1 MKKDCVIL
9 SSWVPSSNRMEP
21 YIRVLVSYY
30 SDCDIYVGVN
40 PSDYAELWI
49 QKLKESGLNIIAEI
63 TPENLVIPQH
73 ASAVQT
79 ALKLYKEGA
88 PFYISI
94 FGVVFSAILIFFT
107 LYFGYKT
114 FKTFLD
120 ALFSDKSK

>member
-63 TPENLVIPQH
+63 TPKNKPIINAIQMEAT
-73 ASAVQT
+73 ASMIVFGSVS
-79 ALKLYKEGA
+79 L
-88 PFYISI
+88 SI
-94 FGVVFSAILIFFT
+94 
-107 LYFGYKT
+107 
-114 FKTFLD
+114 
-120 ALFSDKSK
+120 